1 MANGKIQIGLD
12 VLEIQE
18 PLTTSQKAVVN
29 ANAYTNDEKT
39 KVAKIDGIETN
50 VAKKLNIE
58 DSVSKISE
66 EVVYVHHSGKDWFEY
81 VEAKTKL
88 IIFEVEAIL
97 TKTAGQPTTIA
108 FKDAF
113 PVKDR
118 IGKGGESFT
127 LTFGKDETIEYSK
140 PDDVNKKIEIVG
152 TNLQQFTFKYL
163 DDTHFQVSTDAT
175 LKVDGVEATSKTVIL
190 AFADYMQD
198 GKMNIK
204 NVLGV
209 DENIVSETI
218 LASIDFQ
225 AHTDFAFDASI
236 RAVDALKKSSEEI
249 YQKKTLEFKPTI
261 TGQAGYIIL
270 DETQFTPLRNGKV
283 ISIDLDGLATLGN
296 PPADSDRL
304 FIGIAGAVTI
314 KDNVYLKF
322 NAQTNPT
329 DTTIK
334 PNFQTHNLVVEKLS
348 DTDYRVRSWVD
359 KATGAGT
366 GAFVDD
372 ESWKTSKQDKLTPA
386 QQAVLTGEIFT
397 AALKTKLEGL
407 SATDKASVLSMLG
420 ITEAELAKVKT
431 IDQVFTQAEKTK
443 LASAITAHQDIS
455 GLATKAELGTKQN
468 ALTVSQQAVLDGE
481 VFTTV
486 LLNKLNNLSNED
498 KASIL
503 NKLGLTEAQL
513 NGLLNPTTVID
524 NEAVFSGHGEGFE
537 YIIPN
542 GSRIY
547 GSLTFGNKAKDNDIN
562 PPKETKI
569 DLTKKSQW
577 EHIDTVRDA
586 GYGDGTQYA
595 LEAYHEAD
603 GGISKLRLGLNGH
616 TNQYFNF
623 VAGKVSITANAISPL
638 AHTILGLFDIDES
651 RLLNSTGDSHI
662 KNSGGYHSET
672 SFGGGAFLGW
682 ANASYSEMA
691 GFKNLNGIANFR
703 YRDRGGT
710 MSDVPINTL
719 KYGTLHTDS
728 TANKA
733 VIRKGTFWRSETD
746 TSINTPYIGIFGDN
760 NYQGKMYWD
769 GANMALNWRD
779 NTTTDKTIKLK
790 DIAKND
796 LTGVNVGTANAGK
809 IFQVKTD
816 GTIEF
821 LDTHT
826 VTATLEDDSTLSFKV
841 IQ

>member
-1 MANGKIQIGLD
+1 MPNGKIQIGTD

-18 PLTTSQKAVVN
+18 PLTTSQQAVVN
-29 ANAYTNDEKT
+29 ANAYTNEEKT

-163 DDTHFQVSTDAT
+163 DDTHFQVSTDAI

-209 DENIVSETI
+209 DENIVSETT

-225 AHTDFAFDASI
+225 AHTDLAFDASI
-236 RAVDALKKSSEEI
+236 RAVEAMKKVLEER
-249 YQKKTLEFKPTI
+249 YQLKTLFFTPKILSGAGTV
-261 TGQAGYIIL
+261 GYIIL
-270 DETQFTPLRNGKV
+270 DQTGINTLPDGSI
-283 ISIDLDGLATLGN
+283 ISIDLSELSKLGTPPEDADKLYIGTSGGVRQYLGADNPDGTPRTA
-296 PPADSDRL
+296 S
-304 FIGIAGAVTI
+304 
-314 KDNVYLKF
+314 LKF
-322 NAQTNPT
+322 GSKTNPT
-329 DTTIK
+329 DENIK
-334 PNFQTHNLVVEKLS
+334 DNFLSNNLILEKKS
-348 DTDYRVRSWVD
+348 DTEYWFKEWVD

-397 AALKTKLEGL
+397 AAFKTKLEGL

-443 LASAITAHQDIS
+443 LAATMTEVEARTDF
-455 GLATKAELGTKQN
+455 ATKATLSRDMQAIQGLLNNKQN
-468 ALTVSQQAVLDGE
+468 ILTVAQQAVLDGE

-503 NKLGLTEAQL
+503 TKLGITEAQL
-513 NGLLNPTTVID
+513 ALLN
-524 NEAVFSGHGEGFE
+524 
-537 YIIPN
+537 
-542 GSRIY
+542 
-547 GSLTFGNKAKDNDIN
+547 
-562 PPKETKI
+562 
-569 DLTKKSQW
+569 
-577 EHIDTVRDA
+577 
-586 GYGDGTQYA
+586 
-595 LEAYHEAD
+595 
-603 GGISKLRLGLNGH
+603 
-616 TNQYFNF
+616 
-623 VAGKVSITANAISPL
+623 
-638 AHTILGLFDIDES
+638 ES
-651 RLLNSTGDSHI
+651 RLLNSSGDSHI
-662 KNSGGYHSET
+662 KNSGDYHSET

-682 ANASYSEMA
+682 ANAAYSEMA